1 MNAYRAQDIKYRS
14 NNNMGNCPAEDL
26 LSNYLIGALDEAQ
39 HQEVERHL
47 ADCPY
52 CIYRI
57 AEAYE
62 VLNESKIK
70 LIKEF
75 FMGARK
81 NINLWLIGCVIMF
94 LLSFLIQRYFIQF
107 LVGAIL
113 LGIKWIVDNKNTK
126 MLIMIYDA
134 WKRGG
139 QKEAGRIIESLD
151 SRMKR

>member
-1 MNAYRAQDIKYRS
+1 MNK
-14 NNNMGNCPAEDL
+14 CPDEHILNDYLTAALAESDREKIE
-26 LSNYLIGALDEAQ
+26 NHI
-39 HQEVERHL
+39 

-62 VLNESKIK
+62 VLNESRFNPSTWLRVDGERSRTIK
-70 LIKEF
+70 SIKEF
-75 FMGARK
+75 FMNARIK
-81 NINLWLIGCVIMF
+81 LNLWLVGCIIMF
-94 LLSFLIQRYFIQF
+94 LLSFLVQRYFLQF

-113 LGIKWIVDNKNTK
+113 LGAKWIIDSKNTK

-139 QKEAGRIIESLD
+139 RKEAAHILESLD

>member
-1 MNAYRAQDIKYRS
+1 MGHKSQVTSHKS
-14 NNNMGNCPAEDL
+14 NVNISSCPPEHVLNDYLTGNLGESDR
-26 LSNYLIGALDEAQ
+26 E
-39 HQEVERHL
+39 EVEKHI

-62 VLNESKIK
+62 VLNESRFKS
-70 LIKEF
+70 IKEF
-75 FMGARK
+75 FMNARIK
-81 NINLWLIGCVIMF
+81 LNLWLVGCIIMF
-94 LLSFLIQRYFIQF
+94 LLSFLVQRYFLQF

-113 LGIKWIVDNKNTK
+113 LGAKWIIDSKNTK

-139 QKEAGRIIESLD
+139 RKEAARILESLD